1 MFWGPFLERSSNFS
15 APKAN
20 FENKTSWMVAK
31 FLAHKQVNFGLL
43 TDTFLLS
50 FLKLLKVWPWMQT
63 QQT

>member
-1 MFWGPFLERSSNFS
+1 MFWGPFLERSSNLS

-20 FENKTSWMVAK
+20 FEIKTSWMVAK
-31 FLAHKQVNFGLL
+31 FLANKQVNFGLL